1 MITEEK
7 QTGLEGLKLEN
18 LGEAFWNLTTPE
30 LYEWAIR
37 RREGMLTHL
46 GPLVVK
52 TTPYTGRLPKDKFL
66 VREPSSEKKIW
77 WGEVNRP
84 FESAKFEALW
94 LRACAYLQ
102 GKDVFVES
110 CYAGADASYR
120 VPIRV
125 ISERATGALF
135 ARTMFVRELS
145 QQELEHHVP
154 EFTVLH
160 VPGFHADPEIDG
172 TRSDAFVLLHFGRK
186 LVLIGGT
193 AYQGEM
199 KKSVFTVMN
208 YLLPQRGVLTM
219 HCSANYGRDTAN
231 VAIFFGLSGTGK
243 TTLSADPDRT
253 LIGDDEH
260 GWSDNGVF
268 NFEGGCY
275 AKVIR
280 LSREQEPEIFET
292 TRRFGTILENV
303 VINMRT
309 RHIDLNDASITEN
322 TRGAYPISHIPNMTR
337 GGVAGHPK
345 HIIMLTCDAFGVLP
359 PVARLTREQAMYH
372 FLSGYTA
379 KVAGT
384 EAGVTE
390 PQATFSTC
398 FGAPFM
404 ALPPSTYARL
414 LGEKIAKH
422 NVDVWL
428 INTGW
433 SGGPYGVGQRIKLPV
448 TRAIVKAVL
457 DGTLKNV
464 ETKADAI
471 FGLHIPVACPEVP
484 AEILDPRR
492 TWKDGQAYDHRARE
506 LAQLFAKNFTEHVN
520 DAPAEVKLA
529 GPKA

>member
-37 RREGMLTHL
+37 RREGLLTHL

-102 GKDVFVES
+102 GKDVFGES

-135 ARTMFVRELS
+135 ARTMFIRELS

-172 TRSDAFVLLHFGRK
+172 TRSAAFVLLHFGRK
-186 LVLIGGT
+186 LGLIGGT

-199 KKSVFTVMN
+199 KKSVFTIMN

-219 HCSANYGRDTAN
+219 HCSANYGGDTAN
-231 VAIFFGLSGTGK
+231 VAIFFGFSGNGK
-243 TTLSADPDRT
+243 TTFSAPPDPT

-280 LSREQEPEIFET
+280 LCREQ
-292 TRRFGTILENV
+292 
-303 VINMRT
+303 
-309 RHIDLNDASITEN
+309 
-322 TRGAYPISHIPNMTR
+322 
-337 GGVAGHPK
+337 
-345 HIIMLTCDAFGVLP
+345 
-359 PVARLTREQAMYH
+359 
-372 FLSGYTA
+372 
-379 KVAGT
+379 
-384 EAGVTE
+384 
-390 PQATFSTC
+390 
-398 FGAPFM
+398 
-404 ALPPSTYARL
+404 
-414 LGEKIAKH
+414 
-422 NVDVWL
+422 
-428 INTGW
+428 
-433 SGGPYGVGQRIKLPV
+433 
-448 TRAIVKAVL
+448 
-457 DGTLKNV
+457 
-464 ETKADAI
+464 
-471 FGLHIPVACPEVP
+471 
-484 AEILDPRR
+484 
-492 TWKDGQAYDHRARE
+492 
-506 LAQLFAKNFTEHVN
+506 
-520 DAPAEVKLA
+520 
-529 GPKA
+529 